1 MLHSWDSPKTVLGSL
16 RPCFRGDGVPIVIYV
31 LIKSNQIGSMPSVTR
46 CYYGSWVTVRLP
58 WGVWGS
64 LPGYLKRAVE
74 DKLDRYSDKTF
85 HYTTSA
91 TYANDLDGLKAS

>member
-1 MLHSWDSPKTVLGSL
+1 M
-16 RPCFRGDGVPIVIYV
+16 VIYV

>member
-1 MLHSWDSPKTVLGSL
+1 MAAGFPCDYPGGFGVIPWVPKRT
-16 RPCFRGDGVPIVIYV
+16 
-31 LIKSNQIGSMPSVTR
+31 
-46 CYYGSWVTVRLP
+46 
-58 WGVWGS
+58 
-64 LPGYLKRAVE
+64 VE

>member
-1 MLHSWDSPKTVLGSL
+1 MLLWQLGFSVITLGSL
-16 RPCFRGDGVPIVIYV
+16 GFTPRVP
-31 LIKSNQIGSMPSVTR
+31 
-46 CYYGSWVTVRLP
+46 
-58 WGVWGS
+58 
-64 LPGYLKRAVE
+64 KRAVE

>member
-16 RPCFRGDGVPIVIYV
+16 RPCSEVMESNGYICV
-31 LIKSNQIGSMPSVTR
+31 NQIGSMPSVTR